1 MFFIIENQFILRPHL
16 GKFNH
21 KTFALILFFS
31 KSYGS
36 SVPSGKQGNGKSFSV
51 LYKDNSQASVG
62 DMETFSDYVADLG
75 SAVYKMEFSIQA
87 TVSPG
92 KLEYV

>member
-1 MFFIIENQFILRPHL
+1 M
-16 GKFNH
+16 
-21 KTFALILFFS
+21 ILFFS

-36 SVPSGKQGNGKSFSV
+36 SVPKGKQRSGGGSFSV

-62 DMETFSDYVADLG
+62 DMETFSDYVTDLG
-75 SAVYKMEFSIQA
+75 VSVDKMEFSIQA

-92 KLEYV
+92 KLEYM